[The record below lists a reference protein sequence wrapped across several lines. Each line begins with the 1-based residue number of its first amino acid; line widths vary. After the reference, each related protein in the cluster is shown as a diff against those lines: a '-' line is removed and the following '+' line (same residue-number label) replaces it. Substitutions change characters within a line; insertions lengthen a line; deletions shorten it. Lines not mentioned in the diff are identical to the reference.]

1 MELSFQLQTLEPL
14 TGALDIIRYLGSIE
28 AISADADEIG
38 EALDLSERTFSKA
51 IKRLVTKGY
60 VQMDNNRSYRLTEQG
75 NRAVEELAA
84 YDESA
89 PERGTAGPAHSQSLS
104 RRLVLAV
111 PRTLVAGQPAAAVVG
126 FHPASDGQSTS
137 RPADMVVRLSAI
149 NGEPKT
155 PEDTV
160 IELADEPAQHT
171 FRVKADAFSQMRI
184 KVQVFQLGPNPDDI
198 SVSGGMYVDVDV
210 QPAGTNA
217 ALVAYGTDVTIT
229 PMD

>member
-38 EALDLSERTFSKA
+38 DAVDLSDRTFGKA

-75 NRAVEELAA
+75 RRAVEELAA
-84 YDESA
+84 YDADA
-89 PERGTAGPAHSQSLS
+89 PSRSTSGSVAADSIA

-111 PRTLVAGQPAAAVVG
+111 PHTLVAGQPAPVVVG
-126 FHPASDGQSTS
+126 FHPAADGQSLS
-137 RPADMVVRLSAI
+137 RPADMVVRLSAV

-160 IELADEPAQHT
+160 IELADESAQHT
-171 FRVKADAFSQMRI
+171 FRVKADAYSQMRI

-217 ALVAYGTDVTIT
+217 ALVAYGADVTIT